1 MKNFMRPHS
10 MTLVPASLAC
20 ATACLCSITS
30 LRAQSQEVFVLQN
43 GRVIPAESVKVS
55 PAGFTA
61 TLTKGTALDTVN
73 FTAKEVVRATLRE
86 PREIGEARTQI
97 ASGKAD
103 KALDL
108 LAKAEPALLPYQ
120 SIPDSWWLRSVILRM
135 DALSVQGKNK
145 EAAAIPTSEIFSKL
159 TPEDATLLKDFQQV
173 VSPAGKDSADKIQ
186 SLHSLAERTTD
197 SWVNARIW
205 LEVGNTL
212 ATQGKIE
219 EAVKAWLRVA
229 IFSPA
234 ERDLAVRGTIL
245 AARGLQEIKCAADG
259 SKLLDDYLSDH
270 LGSPFKEIIQIEAAK
285 LKPKSKK
292 TTTSEDPKQPAETTK

>member
-1 MKNFMRPHS
+1 MRPS
-10 MTLVPASLAC
+10 PVTFVPALLAC
-20 ATACLCSITS
+20 VAACLCSITM

-86 PREIGEARTQI
+86 PREIAEARILI
-97 ASGKAD
+97 ASEKPD
-103 KALDL
+103 KALDSL
-108 LAKAEPALLPYQ
+108 TKAEPALLPYQ
-120 SIPDSWWLRSVILRM
+120 SIPDSWWLRSAILRM

-145 EAAAIPTSEIFSKL
+145 EAAAIASSDVLAKL
-159 TPEDATLLKDFQQV
+159 TPEGATLLKDFQQV
-173 VSPAGKDSADKIQ
+173 VTSPGKEAADKIETLR
-186 SLHSLAERTTD
+186 SLTERTID
-197 SWVNARIW
+197 PWVNARIW
-205 LEVGNTL
+205 LEIGNTL

-219 EAVKAWLRVA
+219 DAVKAWLRVA

-245 AARGLQEIKCAADG
+245 AARGLQQIKCPADG
-259 SKLLDDYLSDH
+259 LKLLDDYLSDH
-270 LGSPFKEIIQIEAAK
+270 LGSPFKETIQIEAAK
-285 LKPKSKK
+285 LKPKSK
-292 TTTSEDPKQPAETTK
+292 TTTTPEDSKEPAENTK